1 MNFNHLGVVFI
12 LYNKEMCAHEQI
24 IHFNPGLTQLF
35 LHTFFLRCHSTFS
48 QRCLLPAAAEMFDSS
63 T

>member
-1 MNFNHLGVVFI
+1 MGVVLV

-35 LHTFFLRCHSTFS
+35 LHTFFLA
-48 QRCLLPAAAEMFDSS
+48 LPFNILTEMPVASS
-63 T
+63 SIDV

>member
-1 MNFNHLGVVFI
+1 MNFNHMGVVLV

-35 LHTFFLRCHSTFS
+35 LHTFFLA
-48 QRCLLPAAAEMFDSS
+48 LPFNILTEMPVASS
-63 T
+63 SIDV